1 MKTNIKFIIGI
12 ITMAVLM
19 TACDSSS
26 PKEKD
31 EHGEQESAVHGEHKE
46 EGHEEEEEEEG
57 IVSLTEQQMDAIGL
71 KMVQIEKR
79 TLNMAVFASGTLE
92 MAPQD
97 KADVSPVIG
106 GIVKSINVFEGDKV
120 RKGQI
125 LATLEHPDFIQLQQ
139 DYINTVNSL
148 EYLEKDYER
157 QKKLY
162 EEKVGSGKDF
172 QKTSADYLNSKS
184 NAEALKAK
192 LNMLGINSSE
202 VAKGKIYPLVNL
214 TSPINGI
221 VSLVETNVGTY
232 IEPLTKV
239 FEIVDNEKIH
249 ADLMV
254 FEKDIDKIKLGQK
267 VYFSTTGV
275 PDKILEAKIFA
286 ISPSFE
292 QSPKAMHIHANILTK
307 DIKLLPGMYVKG
319 KVTAN
324 DVEAN
329 VLPEHAIVTE
339 EGKTYIFVKK
349 EGKEHDHGH
358 EKEEQS
364 NDEHAHE
371 SEKDEHH
378 EGHEEGKWVFKMVEV
393 ITGDKS
399 DGYIEIK
406 LLQPLPKN
414 AQIAG
419 TGAYYILAEMGKGE
433 TEHSH

>member
-1 MKTNIKFIIGI
+1 MKTNIKLIIGI
-12 ITMAVLM
+12 ITIVALM
-19 TACDSSS
+19 SACGSSS
-26 PKEKD
+26 PKEKE
-31 EHGEQESAVHGEHKE
+31 EHGE
-46 EGHEEEEEEEG
+46 HEEAGHGEEG

-71 KMVQIEKR
+71 KIVQIEKK
-79 TLNMAVFASGTLE
+79 TLNIAVTASGSLE

-106 GIVKSINVFEGDKV
+106 GIVKSVNVFEGDKV
-120 RKGQI
+120 RKGQV

-148 EYLEKDYER
+148 AYLEKEYER

-172 QKTSADYLNSKS
+172 QKTSADYFNSKS

-192 LNMLGINSSE
+192 LNMIGINSSE
-202 VAKGKIYPLVNL
+202 VAKGKIFPLVNL
-214 TSPINGI
+214 TAPINGI
-221 VSLVETNVGTY
+221 VSLVETNVGSY

-254 FEKDIDKIKLGQK
+254 FEKDIDKIKIGQK
-267 VYFSTTGV
+267 IYFTTTGV
-275 PDKILEAKIFA
+275 PDKELEAKIFA
-286 ISPSFE
+286 ISPAFE
-292 QSPKAMHIHANILTK
+292 QNPKAIHVHANIVTK
-307 DIKLLPGMYVKG
+307 NAKLLPGMYIKG
-319 KVTAN
+319 KIIAN
-324 DVEAN
+324 DVETD

-339 EGKTYIFVKK
+339 EGKTYIFVQK

-358 EKEEQS
+358 EKEAQS
-364 NDEHAHE
+364 SDEHAHE
-371 SEKDEHH
+371 SDKDEHH
-378 EGHEEGKWVFKMVEV
+378 EGHEEGKLGFEMVEV
-393 ITGDKS
+393 ITGATS
-399 DGYIEIK
+399 NGYTEVK
-406 LLQPLPKN
+406 LLKPLPKN

-419 TGAYYILAEMGKGE
+419 NGAYYLLAEMGKGE

>member
-1 MKTNIKFIIGI
+1 MKTNIKLIIGI
-12 ITMAVLM
+12 ITIAALM
-19 TACDSSS
+19 SACGSSS
-26 PKEKD
+26 PKEKE
-31 EHGEQESAVHGEHKE
+31 EHGE
-46 EGHEEEEEEEG
+46 HEEAGHGEEG

-71 KMVQIEKR
+71 KMVQIEKK
-79 TLNMAVFASGTLE
+79 TLNIAVSASGSLE

-106 GIVKSINVFEGDKV
+106 GIVKSVNVFEGDKV
-120 RKGQI
+120 RKGQV

-148 EYLEKDYER
+148 EYLEKEYER

-172 QKTSADYLNSKS
+172 QKTSADYFNSKS

-192 LNMLGINSSE
+192 LNMIGINSSE
-202 VAKGKIYPLVNL
+202 VAKGKIFPLVNL
-214 TSPINGI
+214 TAPINGI
-221 VSLVETNVGTY
+221 VSLVETNVGSY

-254 FEKDIDKIKLGQK
+254 FEKDIDKIKIGQK
-267 VYFSTTGV
+267 IYFTTTGV
-275 PDKILEAKIFA
+275 PDKELEAKIFA
-286 ISPSFE
+286 ISPAFE
-292 QSPKAMHIHANILTK
+292 QNPKAIHVHANIVTK
-307 DIKLLPGMYVKG
+307 NAKLLPGMYIKG
-319 KVTAN
+319 KIVAN
-324 DVEAN
+324 DVETD

-339 EGKTYIFVKK
+339 EGKTYIFVQK

-358 EKEEQS
+358 EKEAQS
-364 NDEHAHE
+364 SDEHAHE
-371 SEKDEHH
+371 SDKDEHH
-378 EGHEEGKWVFKMVEV
+378 EGHEEGKLGFEMVEV
-393 ITGDKS
+393 ITGTTS
-399 DGYIEIK
+399 NGYTEVK
-406 LLQPLPKN
+406 LLKPLPKN

-419 TGAYYILAEMGKGE
+419 SGAYYILAEMGKGE

>member
-1 MKTNIKFIIGI
+1 MKTNIKLIIGI
-12 ITMAVLM
+12 ITIAALM
-19 TACDSSS
+19 SACGSSS

-31 EHGEQESAVHGEHKE
+31 EHGEHGEEGHG
-46 EGHEEEEEEEG
+46 GHEEEGEEG
-57 IVSLTEQQMDAIGL
+57 VVSLTEQQMDAIGL
-71 KMVQIEKR
+71 KIVQIEKR
-79 TLNMAVFASGTLE
+79 TLTIAVTASGSLE

-106 GIVKSINVFEGDKV
+106 GIVKSVNVFEGDKV
-120 RKGQI
+120 RKGQV

-148 EYLEKDYER
+148 EYLEKEYER

-172 QKTSADYLNSKS
+172 QKTSADYFNSKS

-192 LNMLGINSSE
+192 LNMIGINSSE
-202 VAKGKIYPLVNL
+202 VAKGKIFPFVNL
-214 TSPINGI
+214 TAPINGI
-221 VSLVETNVGTY
+221 VSLVETNVGSY

-254 FEKDIDKIKLGQK
+254 FEKDIDKIKIGQK
-267 VYFSTTGV
+267 IYFTTTGV
-275 PDKILEAKIFA
+275 PDKELEAKIFA
-286 ISPSFE
+286 ISPAFE
-292 QSPKAMHIHANILTK
+292 QNPKAIHVHANIVTK
-307 DIKLLPGMYVKG
+307 NAKLLPGMYIKG
-319 KVTAN
+319 KIIAN
-324 DVEAN
+324 DVETD

-339 EGKTYIFVKK
+339 EGKTYIFVQK

-358 EKEEQS
+358 EKEAQS
-364 NDEHAHE
+364 SDEHAHE
-371 SEKDEHH
+371 SDKDEHH
-378 EGHEEGKWVFKMVEV
+378 EGHEEGKLGFEMVEV
-393 ITGDKS
+393 ITGATS
-399 DGYIEIK
+399 NGYTEVK
-406 LLQPLPKN
+406 LLKPLPKN

-419 TGAYYILAEMGKGE
+419 NGAYYLLAEMGKGE

>member
-12 ITMAVLM
+12 ITIAVLM
-19 TACDSSS
+19 SACGSSS

-31 EHGEQESAVHGEHKE
+31 EHGEHEEAGHG
-46 EGHEEEEEEEG
+46 GHEEEGHGEEG

-79 TLNMAVFASGTLE
+79 TLNIAVSASGSLE

-97 KADVSPVIG
+97 KADVSPIIG

-120 RKGQI
+120 RKGQV
-125 LATLEHPDFIQLQQ
+125 LASLEHPDFIQLQQ

-148 EYLEKDYER
+148 AYLEKEYER

-172 QKTSADYLNSKS
+172 QKTSADYFNSKS

-192 LNMLGINSSE
+192 LNMIGINSTE
-202 VAKGKIYPLVNL
+202 VAKGKIFPLVNL
-214 TSPINGI
+214 TAPINGI
-221 VSLVETNVGTY
+221 VSLVETNVGSY

-239 FEIVDNEKIH
+239 FEIVNNEKVH

-254 FEKDIDKIKLGQK
+254 FEKDMDKIKVGQK
-267 VYFSTTGV
+267 IYFSTTGV
-275 PDKILEAKIFA
+275 PGKELEAKIFA
-286 ISPSFE
+286 ISPAFE
-292 QSPKAMHIHANILTK
+292 QNPKAIHVHANIVTK
-307 DIKLLPGMYVKG
+307 NAKLLSGMYIKG
-319 KVTAN
+319 KIIADDIET
-324 DVEAN
+324 D

-349 EGKEHDHGH
+349 EGEEHDHGH

-364 NDEHAHE
+364 SDEHAHE
-371 SEKDEHH
+371 SENNEHH
-378 EGHEEGKWVFKMVEV
+378 EGHEEGKLGFEMVEV
-393 ITGDKS
+393 ITGATS
-399 DGYIEIK
+399 NGYTEIK
-406 LLQPLPKN
+406 LLKSLPKN

-419 TGAYYILAEMGKGE
+419 NGAYYILAEMGKGE

>member
-1 MKTNIKFIIGI
+1 MKKNIKSILGI
-12 ITMAVLM
+12 IAMVALLS
-19 TACDSSS
+19 ACSNTS

-31 EHGEQESAVHGEHKE
+31 EHGEE
-46 EGHEEEEEEEG
+46 EGHGGHEEREEG
-57 IVSLTEQQMDAIGL
+57 IVSLTELQMDAIGL
-71 KMVQIEKR
+71 KIVQIEKK
-79 TLNMAVFASGTLE
+79 TLNIAVSASGSLE

-97 KADVSPVIG
+97 KADVSHVIG
-106 GIVKSINVFEGDKV
+106 GIVKSVNVFEGDKV
-120 RKGQI
+120 RKGQV
-125 LATLEHPDFIQLQQ
+125 LATLENPDFIQIQQ

-148 EYLEKDYER
+148 EYLEKEYER

-192 LNMLGINSSE
+192 LNMIGINSAE
-202 VAKGKIYPLVNL
+202 VAKGRIFPLVNL
-214 TSPINGI
+214 TAPINGI
-221 VSLVETNVGTY
+221 VSLVETNIGSY

-239 FEIVDNEKIH
+239 FEIVDSDKTH

-254 FEKDIDKIKLGQK
+254 FEKDIDKIKIGQK
-267 VYFSTTGV
+267 IYFTTTGV
-275 PDKILEAKIFA
+275 SGKELEAKVFA
-286 ISPSFE
+286 ISPAFE
-292 QSPKAMHIHANILTK
+292 ENPKAIHVHADIITK
-307 DIKLLPGMYVKG
+307 DSKLLPGMYIQG
-319 KVTAN
+319 KIIAN
-324 DVEAN
+324 DVEAD

-364 NDEHAHE
+364 SDEHAHD
-371 SEKDEHH
+371 SDKDEHH
-378 EGHEEGKWVFKMVEV
+378 EGHEEGKWGFEMVEV
-393 ITGDKS
+393 ITGATS
-399 DGYIEIK
+399 NGYTEVK
-406 LLQPLPKN
+406 LLKPLPKD

-419 TGAYYILAEMGKGE
+419 NGAYYILAEMGKGE

>member
-1 MKTNIKFIIGI
+1 MKTNIKLIIGI
-12 ITMAVLM
+12 ITIAALM
-19 TACDSSS
+19 SACGSSS
-26 PKEKD
+26 PKEKE
-31 EHGEQESAVHGEHKE
+31 EHGE
-46 EGHEEEEEEEG
+46 HEEAGHGEEG

-71 KMVQIEKR
+71 KIVQIEKK
-79 TLNMAVFASGTLE
+79 TLNIAVTASGSLE

-106 GIVKSINVFEGDKV
+106 GIVKSVNVFEGDKV
-120 RKGQI
+120 RKGQV

-148 EYLEKDYER
+148 AYLEKEYER

-172 QKTSADYLNSKS
+172 QKTSADYFNSKS

-192 LNMLGINSSE
+192 LNMIGINSSE
-202 VAKGKIYPLVNL
+202 VAKGKIFPLVNL
-214 TSPINGI
+214 TAPINGT
-221 VSLVETNVGTY
+221 VSLVETNVGSY

-254 FEKDIDKIKLGQK
+254 FEKDIDKIKIGQK
-267 VYFSTTGV
+267 IYFTTTGV
-275 PDKILEAKIFA
+275 PDKELEAKIFA
-286 ISPSFE
+286 ISPAFE
-292 QSPKAMHIHANILTK
+292 QNPKAIHVHANIVTK
-307 DIKLLPGMYVKG
+307 NAKLLPGMYIKG
-319 KVTAN
+319 KIIAN
-324 DVEAN
+324 DVETD

-339 EGKTYIFVKK
+339 EGKTYIFVQK

-358 EKEEQS
+358 EKEAQS
-364 NDEHAHE
+364 SDEHAHE
-371 SEKDEHH
+371 SDKDEHH
-378 EGHEEGKWVFKMVEV
+378 EGHEEGKLGFEMVEV
-393 ITGDKS
+393 ITGATS
-399 DGYIEIK
+399 NGYTEVK
-406 LLQPLPKN
+406 LLKPLPKN

-419 TGAYYILAEMGKGE
+419 NGAYYLLAEMGKGE

>member
-1 MKTNIKFIIGI
+1 MS
-12 ITMAVLM
+12 
-19 TACDSSS
+19 ACGSSS
-26 PKEKD
+26 PKEKE
-31 EHGEQESAVHGEHKE
+31 EHGE
-46 EGHEEEEEEEG
+46 HEEAGHGEEG

-71 KMVQIEKR
+71 KIVQIEKK
-79 TLNMAVFASGTLE
+79 TLNIAVTASGSLE

-106 GIVKSINVFEGDKV
+106 GIVKSVNVFEGDKV
-120 RKGQI
+120 RKGQV

-148 EYLEKDYER
+148 AYLEKEYER

-172 QKTSADYLNSKS
+172 QKTSADYFNSKS

-192 LNMLGINSSE
+192 LNMIGINSSE
-202 VAKGKIYPLVNL
+202 VAKGKIFPLVNL
-214 TSPINGI
+214 TAPINGI
-221 VSLVETNVGTY
+221 VSLVETNVGSY

-254 FEKDIDKIKLGQK
+254 FEKDIDKIKIGQK
-267 VYFSTTGV
+267 IYFTTTGV
-275 PDKILEAKIFA
+275 PDKELEAKIFA
-286 ISPSFE
+286 ISPAFE
-292 QSPKAMHIHANILTK
+292 QNPKAIHVHANIVTK
-307 DIKLLPGMYVKG
+307 NAKLLPGMYIKG
-319 KVTAN
+319 KIIAN
-324 DVEAN
+324 DVETD

-339 EGKTYIFVKK
+339 EGKTYIFVQK

-358 EKEEQS
+358 EKEAQS
-364 NDEHAHE
+364 SDEHAHE
-371 SEKDEHH
+371 SDKDEHH
-378 EGHEEGKWVFKMVEV
+378 EGHEEGKLGFEMVEV
-393 ITGDKS
+393 ITGATS
-399 DGYIEIK
+399 NGYTEVK
-406 LLQPLPKN
+406 LLKPLPKN

-419 TGAYYILAEMGKGE
+419 NGAYYLLAEMGKGE